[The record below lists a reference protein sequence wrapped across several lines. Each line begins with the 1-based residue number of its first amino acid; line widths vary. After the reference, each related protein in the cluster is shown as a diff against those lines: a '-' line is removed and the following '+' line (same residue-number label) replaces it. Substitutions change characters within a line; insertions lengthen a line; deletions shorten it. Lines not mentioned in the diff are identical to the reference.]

1 MQGDLI
7 SKSELL
13 ESLNDWINENTDINT
28 ILRWIEEFEIAYNV
42 EKVVAELEKMREC
55 EDAGW
60 CNYCQNKWCPLEL
73 LGADETIDIVRNGGK
88 E

>member
-1 MQGDLI
+1 MNNDLI

-28 ILRWIEEFEIAYNV
+28 ILRWIEEYEIAYDM
-42 EKVVAELEKMREC
+42 EKVVAELKKDAFTDGYGDYTEC
-55 EDAGW
+55 EKLITLEDA
-60 CNYCQNKWCPLEL
+60 
-73 LGADETIDIVRNGGK
+73 IDDVRNGGK